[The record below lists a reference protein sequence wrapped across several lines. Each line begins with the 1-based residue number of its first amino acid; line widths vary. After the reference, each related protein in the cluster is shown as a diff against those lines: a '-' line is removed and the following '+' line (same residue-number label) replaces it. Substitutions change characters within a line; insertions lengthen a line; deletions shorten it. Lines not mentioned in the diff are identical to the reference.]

1 VHILV
6 ITSEWPTEQ
15 HPEWAPFIIQQ
26 VQALRRAGVQVDVM
40 PFRGAKNPM
49 RYMQAYYRARR
60 YLRCTC
66 YDLIHA
72 HFGQSGLLALPKPIP
87 LVVTFHGSDLQGIV
101 GPKGQYTF
109 QGHILRFL
117 SKRIASLANEIIV
130 VSESL
135 AKHLPQ
141 QLSYHIIPGG
151 IDLNLF
157 KPSSK
162 EEARNVLNLPHD
174 RSLILFGGRPDVAR
188 KRYSLAQ
195 QAIKQLDD
203 RHHAALVV
211 LRDIPHHVVPTYMN
225 ACDVLLLTSLHEGS
239 PTVVKEA
246 LACNLPVV
254 SVNVGDVQ
262 ERLAR
267 VPGCVVC
274 SDDLP
279 QTIAVRLTEV
289 LSQTV
294 PFHSRHAVEDL
305 NEDMV
310 AKRIIEVYHHA
321 LSQRG
326 NEVRLGL

>member
-15 HPEWAPFIIQQ
+15 HPEWAPFIFQQ
-26 VQALRRAGVQVDVM
+26 VQALRRAGVQIDVLS
-40 PFRGAKNPM
+40 FRGAKNPM
-49 RYMQAYYRARR
+49 NYMQAYYRARKC
-60 YLRCTC
+60 LWHAP
-66 YDLIHA
+66 YDLIHT

-87 LVVTFHGSDLQGIV
+87 LVMTFHGSDLEGIV
-101 GPKGQYTF
+101 GRKGQYTF
-109 QGHILRFL
+109 RGHLLRFL

-135 AKHLPQ
+135 AKHLPPH
-141 QLSYHIIPGG
+141 LFYHVIPGG

-157 KPSSK
+157 KPASK
-162 EEARNVLNLPHD
+162 EEARNVLKLPHD
-174 RSLILFGGRPDVAR
+174 RSLILFGGRPEVTR
-188 KRYSLAQ
+188 KRYALAQ
-195 QAIKQLDD
+195 QTIKQLDD
-203 RHHAALVV
+203 RHHATLVV
-211 LRDIPHHVVPTYMN
+211 LRDIPHHVVSTYMN

-279 QTIAVRLTEV
+279 QTIAAGLTEV

-294 PFHSRHAVEDL
+294 PFHGRHAVEDL
-305 NEDMV
+305 SEDMV
-310 AKRIIEVYHHA
+310 AKRIIQVYHHA
-321 LSQRG
+321 LSQLG
-326 NEVRLGL
+326 NE